1 MASLYDLTG
10 DYAKF
15 AEYMEQVELE
25 PEMQE
30 ALEDALNNLGEDI
43 EIKFENYAKI
53 IKNFESDIAGLKAEE
68 ERLAKKRKAMEN
80 SIKNMK
86 QRMTEAMIQ
95 TGKVDIKG
103 ELFKFK
109 VQANPPAVVMDV
121 NYIEDVPEKYLIAQ
135 DPKIDRKK
143 LAEDLKAGVE
153 LEGVAHLGVN
163 KIVGQLNVEHLAEQV
178 GVELEQNIFQR
189 FEVVAELDGILVL
202 QHLGQQ
208 RTVDVGHL
216 RGPHSVCIS
225 GKGQRGTVDHHGD
238 ILVGQTAEHL

>member
-43 EIKFENYAKI
+43 EIKLENYAKI

-80 SIKNMK
+80 SIKHMK
-86 QRMTEAMIQ
+86 ERMTEAMIR

-135 DPKIDRKK
+135 DPKIDKKK

-153 LEGVAHLGVN
+153 LEGVAHLECTQGVR
-163 KIVGQLNVEHLAEQV
+163 I
-178 GVELEQNIFQR
+178 R
-189 FEVVAELDGILVL
+189 
-202 QHLGQQ
+202 
-208 RTVDVGHL
+208 
-216 RGPHSVCIS
+216 
-225 GKGQRGTVDHHGD
+225 
-238 ILVGQTAEHL
+238 

>member
-43 EIKFENYAKI
+43 EIKLENYAKI

-86 QRMTEAMIQ
+86 QRMTEAMIR

-109 VQANPPAVVMDV
+109 VQANPPSVVMDV

-135 DPKIDRKK
+135 DPKIDKKK

-153 LEGVAHLGVN
+153 LDGVAHL
-163 KIVGQLNVEHLAEQV
+163 EAS
-178 GVELEQNIFQR
+178 
-189 FEVVAELDGILVL
+189 A
-202 QHLGQQ
+202 
-208 RTVDVGHL
+208 
-216 RGPHSVCIS
+216 SVRI
-225 GKGQRGTVDHHGD
+225 R
-238 ILVGQTAEHL
+238 

>member
-153 LEGVAHLGVN
+153 LEGVAHL
-163 KIVGQLNVEHLAEQV
+163 EAS
-178 GVELEQNIFQR
+178 
-189 FEVVAELDGILVL
+189 A
-202 QHLGQQ
+202 
-208 RTVDVGHL
+208 
-216 RGPHSVCIS
+216 SVRI
-225 GKGQRGTVDHHGD
+225 R
-238 ILVGQTAEHL
+238 

>member
-10 DYAKF
+10 DYVKF

-25 PEMQE
+25 PEMEE

-43 EIKFENYAKI
+43 EIKLENYAKI

-135 DPKIDRKK
+135 DPKIDKKK

-153 LEGVAHLGVN
+153 LEGVAHL
-163 KIVGQLNVEHLAEQV
+163 EAS
-178 GVELEQNIFQR
+178 
-189 FEVVAELDGILVL
+189 A
-202 QHLGQQ
+202 
-208 RTVDVGHL
+208 
-216 RGPHSVCIS
+216 SVRI
-225 GKGQRGTVDHHGD
+225 R
-238 ILVGQTAEHL
+238 

>member
-43 EIKFENYAKI
+43 EIKLENYAKI

-153 LEGVAHLGVN
+153 LDGVAHL
-163 KIVGQLNVEHLAEQV
+163 
-178 GVELEQNIFQR
+178 
-189 FEVVAELDGILVL
+189 EVSSSI
-202 QHLGQQ
+202 
-208 RTVDVGHL
+208 RI
-216 RGPHSVCIS
+216 R
-225 GKGQRGTVDHHGD
+225 
-238 ILVGQTAEHL
+238 